1 MSAAIAVS
9 LRRRRLIVGLALAV
23 VRIPA
28 WAGVDRPTAESLLRI
43 SGLWAQL
50 ADVAPQAR
58 ADALGALR
66 QRGAAPTQAE
76 VDRLSQAIA
85 SAYSAQRLRSA
96 CLGAASK
103 KLDKV
108 HVAALRRWYE
118 GSPGS
123 AIVLLEVAQSAQ
135 DQRVVLE
142 QGAALLARMPSS
154 RRRVL
159 EEVVVATRVAELQTE
174 LAIGT
179 SLAVVGQGA
188 RAARDPTAPSLG
200 ELKAALDAQRHQI
213 MRAAGAQSLVAFAS
227 TYSSLPDADL
237 DTYVNFLKSRAGRHF
252 VDVAIH
258 ALGAAIFGAA
268 LDFGRT
274 LGETK
279 SPARGT

>member
-9 LRRRRLIVGLALAV
+9 LRRRCLVVGLPLAF
-23 VRIPA
+23 VRTPA
-28 WAGVDRPTAESLLRI
+28 RAGVDRPTAESLLRI

-58 ADALGALR
+58 AEALGALN
-66 QRGAAPTQAE
+66 QRGAAPAQAE
-76 VDRLSQAIA
+76 VDRLAQAIA
-85 SAYSAQRLRSA
+85 SAYSVQRLRSA
-96 CLGAASK
+96 CLDTTSK
-103 KLDKV
+103 NLDKA

-123 AIVLLEVAQSAQ
+123 GIVRLEVAHSAQ
-135 DQRVVLE
+135 DPRIVLE
-142 QGAALLARMPSS
+142 QGAALLASMPSS

-179 SLAVVGQGA
+179 SLAVGLGA
-188 RAARDPTAPSLG
+188 RAARDPTAPSLS
-200 ELKAALDAQRHQI
+200 ELKAALGARRHQI
-213 MRAAGAQSLVAFAS
+213 MRAAGAQALVAFAS

-237 DTYVNFLKSRAGRHF
+237 DTYVDFLKSRAGRHF

-258 ALGAAIFGAA
+258 ALGAAIFAAA
-268 LDFGRT
+268 LDFGRA

-279 SPARGT
+279 GRARST